1 MKHSPYHSVTESCPF
16 ASATAPIV
24 TPITGVDLESQ
35 PRSQTMNSLGPR
47 NRIPIPSFGLATTTN
62 LGSQPKA
69 CVRPSEQTAQPWQ
82 RDTNSTVAAS
92 DSWRSQSIL
101 CLDRYIVLALKQRR
115 TNRLTL
121 DECFVLASNALAHL
135 RSNSTSDSNIAEG
148 ATQGLAISGDLDG
161 LKEEERFIYDLLV
174 AVSPEVYRA
183 ARYPCKGN
191 QSGAVE
197 CVECRA
203 VWYLE
208 AVAFD
213 SDTQRLRELTK
224 LLQQEPIKKDRAD
237 FAWKVI
243 QGNRGSSR
251 NRNPTSPSIR
261 SSAGARTIPLKG
273 PSTLDA
279 LLGAG
284 MTLEERVRARAA
296 IVKRQDDASKLS
308 TANDN
313 GQAAML
319 VRLADVLWAYTNT
332 LRTRR
337 LHKTEAPLQSCRVQ
351 LQDLVAVLQASLV
364 QRGTKSSKQASM
376 HACKGEK
383 VAKRQIVEALATLQT
398 RFPNWIVMAAKENP
412 LAKDSMVRINAIG
425 YAEIRQEL
433 LRPPSCDDHASA
445 RVSSARKHGVNSI
458 LQPLQPSDAK
468 RRKKAFYETT
478 IDR

>member
-1 MKHSPYHSVTESCPF
+1 MAPF
-16 ASATAPIV
+16 ASATA
-24 TPITGVDLESQ
+24 PITGVDLESQ

-47 NRIPIPSFGLATTTN
+47 NGIPIPSFGLATTTN

-69 CVRPSEQTAQPWQ
+69 LVRPSEQAAQPLQ
-82 RDTNSTVAAS
+82 RDTNCMVAAS
-92 DSWRSQSIL
+92 APWCSQSIL

-121 DECFVLASNALAHL
+121 DECFVLARHALAHL
-135 RSNSTSDSNIAEG
+135 RSSSTSDSNIAEG

-174 AVSPEVYRA
+174 AVSPEVYRS
-183 ARYPCKGN
+183 ARYPCKGV
-191 QSGAVE
+191 QSGA
-197 CVECRA
+197 VECRA